1 MEEKC
6 VIHNISEINTII
18 SKYIT
23 KRIKEENLSILQNHV
38 PIFFILPKDGS
49 PLMFNEIAKT
59 WKISKSSLS
68 DIINKYEKQGLLNK
82 HVCMDDK
89 RSVYISLTDEAILVR
104 EKLEN
109 IETDILEFM
118 LKDFDDD
125 KKREFEKS
133 INQCLINARKML

>member
-6 VIHNISEINTII
+6 VVHNISEINTII

-49 PLMFNEIAKT
+49 PLIFNEIAKT

-109 IETDILEFM
+109 IEADILELM
-118 LKDFDDD
+118 LKDFDAN
-125 KKREFEKS
+125 KKQEFEKN

>member
-49 PLMFNEIAKT
+49 PLIFNEIAKT

-109 IETDILEFM
+109 IEADILELM

-125 KKREFEKS
+125 KKREFEKN